1 MKYERLDDLMRKWD
15 KWRRDGIN
23 DEVMEK
29 KNDDLRIKKIEREF
43 KIIPSDQLKKKGD
56 EGKQMTV

>member
-1 MKYERLDDLMRKWD
+1 MKHEQLDDLMRKWD

-29 KNDDLRIKKIEREF
+29 NKWRSKNKEKEREF
-43 KIIPSDQLKKKGD
+43 KIIPWDQLKKEGD
-56 EGKQMTV
+56 EGKQITI